1 MNTVYCPV
9 MDRQVDGTTCLEI
22 VLVADREMNA
32 STLPEG
38 VHWDEEQRQKCL
50 SCPYHNDLDA

>member
-9 MDRQVDGTTCLEI
+9 MDRQVDGTICLEI
-22 VLVADREMNA
+22 VLVADREMKA
-32 STLPEG
+32 STLPKG
-38 VHWDEEQRQKCL
+38 VYWDEEQRQKCL